1 MKGQFVPLLGV
12 GQPTTDRDLAK
23 SRSDTK
29 GLPGF
34 RAQGALQKGKSPDNN
49 EGSLFKKVF
58 LLLAE

>member
-12 GQPTTDRDLAK
+12 GKPTMDRDFAK

-29 GLPGF
+29 GLSGF
-34 RAQGALQKGKSPDNN
+34 RAQGALQKGKSPDDN